1 MPGSGLASAT
11 SHTFSRTLLRPLV
24 MLQHGET
31 QISSPLCPF
40 LPRRVPE
47 CCPPPGEHST
57 SLLILTVQRE
67 PATAAPYLEEEI
79 G

>member
-11 SHTFSRTLLRPLV
+11 SPTFSRTLLRPLV

-47 CCPPPGEHST
+47 CCPPGEHST